1 MRRFF
6 SSIASFRGSRRAPGA
21 TEIGG
26 LWRGTLLA
34 LRLPVRRLACIAA
47 IVILSS
53 CGGLPSLDRSALERE
68 PSAGAAEEEYGPM
81 RVAAIDVGQGDATLV
96 VAPTGEAALI
106 DAGPWG
112 VGASAVREAL
122 LSMGAAS
129 LDAMIVTH
137 YHEDHFGGV
146 PEVMAL
152 LSGKG
157 AVYDRGE
164 PVRDPE
170 SPRFPLYES
179 SAAGR
184 RLALR
189 PGDTLRFGDVRL
201 EAVAVGGLL
210 PDGTQVDLGEPAD
223 ENAASIAVLI
233 RFGGFAMLVA
243 GDITGGGGNAP
254 HGTPDVETSLAPFV
268 GDIDVL
274 RVAHHGSNTSTNKT
288 FLDAVRPEAAI
299 ISVGDGNDHFH
310 PHSAVIERLL
320 EAGAEIFQT
329 ERGWLSA
336 DGPSVADGDI
346 VIEVSVD
353 GRYEIM

>member
-1 MRRFF
+1 
-6 SSIASFRGSRRAPGA
+6 
-21 TEIGG
+21 
-26 LWRGTLLA
+26 
-34 LRLPVRRLACIAA
+34 
-47 IVILSS
+47 
-53 CGGLPSLDRSALERE
+53 
-68 PSAGAAEEEYGPM
+68 M

-106 DAGPWG
+106 DAGPCG

-122 LSMGAAS
+122 ANMGVAS

-146 PEVMAL
+146 PEVMGL

-184 RLALR
+184 RVALR
-189 PGDTLRFGDVRL
+189 PGDALRVGDVRL

-210 PDGTQVDLGEPAD
+210 PDGTEVDLGLPAD
-223 ENAASIAVLI
+223 ENAASVAVLI
-233 RFGGFAMLVA
+233 RYGGFAMLVA
-243 GDITGGGGNAP
+243 ADITGGGGNDP
-254 HGTPDVETSLAPFV
+254 YGTPDVETPLAPFV
-268 GDIDVL
+268 GNIDVL
-274 RVAHHGSNTSTNKT
+274 RVAHHGSNTSTNRA
-288 FLDAVRPEAAI
+288 FLEAVRPEAAI

-310 PHSAVIERLL
+310 PHSSVIERLL
-320 EAGAEIFQT
+320 EFGAEVFQT
-329 ERGWLSA
+329 EKGWLSV

-346 VIEVSVD
+346 VIEVSSD